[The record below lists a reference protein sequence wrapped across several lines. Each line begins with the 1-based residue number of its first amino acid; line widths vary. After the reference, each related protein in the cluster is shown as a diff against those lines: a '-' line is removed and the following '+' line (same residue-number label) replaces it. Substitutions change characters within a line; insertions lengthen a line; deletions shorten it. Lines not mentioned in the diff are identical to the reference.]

1 MRIPIAWYFTDDTPS
16 QRMNSPESL
25 WQISYRWT
33 NEVGRTQDRAQKIT
47 LVKCSFITLENECF
61 FGGNDGPEKMRER
74 QREKKRER
82 KWVSE
87 WEKDVSVAWEFL
99 SSDQP
104 STIRCS
110 PPLAALLAKPAMRE
124 WQKNI
129 VHIGKAGR
137 LSDIIVII

>member
-1 MRIPIAWYFTDDTPS
+1 MS
-16 QRMNSPESL
+16 
-25 WQISYRWT
+25 
-33 NEVGRTQDRAQKIT
+33 V
-47 LVKCSFITLENECF
+47 
-61 FGGNDGPEKMRER
+61 FGGNDGTRENERKTKTERER
-74 QREKKRER
+74 ESVWK
-82 KWVSE
+82 
-87 WEKDVSVAWEFL
+87 KDVSVAWEFW
-99 SSDQP
+99 SSDRLP